1 MFQFQDD
8 YYDILNVNPNS
19 TKKDIV
25 RAYRTL
31 ALKWHPDKNKSK
43 NAHHM
48 FVKIAEAYEVLSD
61 PKKKHRYDAYYFN
74 DKPRYKD
81 ENFTKT
87 HKKTPENTK
96 NESDKSNKWEFSF
109 KNPFELF
116 NNLFP
121 NLDRKVLNVFGSAL
135 SHMKKATDH
144 TFLIKLMDEYKY
156 FTKNKNYKYDDENN
170 FSSDSD
176 TDTNK
181 YNKYSTIFNHNRK
194 RNHRNQEQYQYDE
207 FSHKHKHK
215 KGERDSTYIPSTE
228 QSPPKQVYELEI
240 PLIEYLQQKIKRI
253 QLPMLAKC
261 FTCSIKIR
269 EGCHICNGN
278 LYYESTKIY
287 PIPLNETSIYFPEGG
302 NFLPEYNKPCDF
314 IIHCKDK
321 YDKHYKRI
329 GNHHLYLYVF
339 WNGHDVFFRYING
352 EYYKLNIFN
361 NLNKR
366 MNDKGEKIEPC
377 DFSNNIIRID
387 NMGLP
392 NLTNHIHTSEKKYT
406 RGDLFICLTQ
416 DIDYCLDDNS
426 LGEAIEYLKYHP
438 ENDINPSE
446 ILNIGTILEHFT

>member
-8 YYDILNVNPNS
+8 YYDILNINPNS

-31 ALKWHPDKNKSK
+31 ALKWHPDKNKSE

-48 FVKIAEAYEVLSD
+48 FVKISEAYEVLSD
-61 PKKKHRYDAYYFN
+61 VKKKHRYDTYYFN
-74 DKPRYKD
+74 EKSRYQD

-87 HKKTPENTK
+87 HKKSPGNTK
-96 NESDKSNKWEFSF
+96 NESENWEFSF

-121 NLDRKVLNVFGSAL
+121 NLDKKVLGVFGKAL

-156 FTKNKNYKYDDENN
+156 FTRNKNYKYDDTNDYSN
-170 FSSDSD
+170 SDSNSDSD
-176 TDTNK
+176 E
-181 YNKYSTIFNHNRK
+181 YNHYPDNHNKK
-194 RNHRNQEQYQYDE
+194 RQNSHRVQCD
-207 FSHKHKHK
+207 
-215 KGERDSTYIPSTE
+215 DSTYIPSSLK
-228 QSPPKQVYELEI
+228 SPPKQVYELEI
-240 PLIEYLQQKIKRI
+240 SLNEYLQQKIKRI

-287 PIPLNETSIYFPEGG
+287 PIPLNETNIYFPEGG
-302 NFLPEYNKPCDF
+302 NFLPEYDKPCDF
-314 IIHCKDK
+314 IIQCKDEYNK
-321 YDKHYKRI
+321 NYRRI
-329 GNHHLYLYVF
+329 GNYHLYSYVF
-339 WNGHDVFFRYING
+339 WDGHDVYFRYING
-352 EYYKLNIFN
+352 DYYKLNIFN

-366 MNDKGEKIEPC
+366 IDKSGNKIEPC

-392 NLTNHIHTSEKKYT
+392 NFTEHIHTSEYSYT

-416 DIDYCLDDNS
+416 DIDYCLDDKS
-426 LGEAIEYLKYHP
+426 LREAIDYLKYHP
-438 ENDINPSE
+438 ENEIVPSE

>member
-19 TKKDIV
+19 TKKDIT

-31 ALKWHPDKNKSK
+31 ALKWHPDKNKSE
-43 NAHHM
+43 NAHHR
-48 FVKIAEAYEVLSD
+48 FIKISEAYEVLSD
-61 PKKKHRYDAYYFN
+61 TKKKHRYDGYYFN
-74 DKPRYKD
+74 EKSHYQDV
-81 ENFTKT
+81 NFTKT
-87 HKKTPENTK
+87 HKNSPENTK
-96 NESDKSNKWEFSF
+96 NESDKWGFSF

-121 NLDRKVLNVFGSAL
+121 NLDKKVISVFGTAL

-144 TFLIKLMDEYKY
+144 TFLIKLMDEYTY

-170 FSSDSD
+170 YSNSDSD
-176 TDTNK
+176 TDTDE
-181 YNKYSTIFNHNRK
+181 YNQYPGNHNKK
-194 RNHRNQEQYQYDE
+194 RQHIHRDQCD
-207 FSHKHKHK
+207 
-215 KGERDSTYIPSTE
+215 DSTYIPSSVK
-228 QSPPKQVYELEI
+228 SPPKQVYELEI
-240 PLIEYLQQKIKRI
+240 SLNEYLQQKIKRI
-253 QLPMLAKC
+253 QLPMLSKC

-278 LYYESTKIY
+278 LYYESIKIY
-287 PIPLNETSIYFPEGG
+287 PIPLNETNIYFPEGG
-302 NFLPEYNKPCDF
+302 NVLPEYDKPCDF
-314 IIHCKDK
+314 IIQCKDK
-321 YDKHYKRI
+321 YNKHYKRI
-329 GNHHLYLYVF
+329 GSHHLYSYVF

-352 EYYKLNIFN
+352 KYYKLNIFN

-366 MNDKGEKIEPC
+366 INDKGEKIEPC

-392 NLTNHIHTSEKKYT
+392 NLINNIYKSGNSYT

-416 DIDYCLDDNS
+416 DVDYCLDDGS
-426 LGEAIEYLKYHP
+426 LKEAIEYLKYHP
-438 ENDINPSE
+438 ENDIDPSE